1 VSVPFPIGLQGGQ
14 TATAVRV
21 DQPSDLLAALA
32 ALGLHAPRLVV
43 VVVGGA
49 WQMDARD
56 LDRLQPV
63 FERGWS
69 RSPNGSAWW

>member
-1 VSVPFPIGLQGGQ
+1 VSVPFPIGFQGGQ

-49 WQMDARD
+49 
-56 LDRLQPV
+56 
-63 FERGWS
+63 
-69 RSPNGSAWW
+69 